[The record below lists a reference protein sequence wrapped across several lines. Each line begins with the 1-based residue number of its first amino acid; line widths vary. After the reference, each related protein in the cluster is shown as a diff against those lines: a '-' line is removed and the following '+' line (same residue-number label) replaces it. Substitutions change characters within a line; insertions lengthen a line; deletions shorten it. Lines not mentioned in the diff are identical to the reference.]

1 MRHAREYGPAIG
13 IAWAVIASL
22 LLSPARSH
30 AAGDEE
36 PYPAS
41 GSLVGNV
48 IDNETKE
55 PVGWVTLLLV
65 EIRCGEI
72 SHADGSFHFH
82 DVPPGRYSLRVSHL
96 GYQTLVREITIS
108 DGDTAAMMI
117 ELAPTPLQGQ
127 PAVVVS
133 ERNKQSYT
141 PAEVLS
147 GTKLQQRLGRT
158 LAETI
163 GSEAGVS
170 QQSMGPAPARPVVRG
185 LGGDR
190 LLILQDGDR
199 TGDLSASSSD
209 HAVTV
214 DPLTAERVEIVQGPA
229 SLLYSSHALGGIIN
243 VVRDAIAPTLPDR
256 PHGIASLQAETV
268 NNGYSAGLSFAL
280 PTGPLALQIE
290 GSWRVGSDM
299 TTPGGDLRNTD
310 IGAYNGSAGVS
321 LVDSWGHV
329 GIGASTYSTEYGV
342 PGGFVGAHP
351 NGVRVEMDRKR
362 VETRAEILSGESLVR
377 RVELH
382 AGYTRYHHRELE
394 SNGIV
399 GAEYGVLTGEAR
411 ATIHHGEVGPF
422 ERGAIGA
429 WGEHRDFAAG
439 AATSI
444 PRTAESNLAAFLYE
458 ELQLDRVRLRAGIRT
473 ELRLLKPETIGPSR
487 IGTIRDRSFAGIA
500 GSASMLYPLD
510 SGLNAEFTVMRSFRA
525 PTLEE
530 LYSQGPHLASYS
542 FETGNPDL
550 KPETGLGMELSLRYN
565 GERGHAR
572 ASFFRNS
579 IIGYIYPLNT
589 GDTSFS
595 TQLPIY
601 QHTGNDVVMQGVELS
616 GELELLEGIV
626 AGTTLSQVRGTLAGT
641 ENSLPAMPP
650 FNGRIDLRYRSGP
663 FTVGAT
669 ARGATAQN
677 ELGEFE
683 ERTAGYVVYDAF
695 VQYQYITAD
704 MLHTAVL
711 TLENA
716 VDTEYRMHLSRV
728 KAIMPEPGRNLKL
741 LYRLYF

>member
-1 MRHAREYGPAIG
+1 MSHARAYSSAIG
-13 IAWAVIASL
+13 IAYTVITL
-22 LLSPARSH
+22 LLPSPVRAR

-36 PYPAS
+36 RLPAP
-41 GSLVGNV
+41 GSLVGSI
-48 IDNETKE
+48 IDNETRK
-55 PVGWVTLLLV
+55 PVGWATLLLV
-65 EIRCGEI
+65 EIRRGEI

-82 DVPPGRYSLRVSHL
+82 DVPPGRYSLRISHL
-96 GYQTLVREITIS
+96 GYQTLVREITIG
-108 DGDTAAMMI
+108 DGDTTSMVI

-127 PAVVVS
+127 PAVVMS
-133 ERNKQSYT
+133 ERNRQSYT

-158 LAETI
+158 LAETL
-163 GSEAGVS
+163 GSEAGVA

-199 TGDLSASSSD
+199 TGDLSATSSD

-229 SLLYSSHALGGIIN
+229 SLLYSSNALGGIIN
-243 VVRDAIAPTLPDR
+243 VVRDAIAPNLPDR

-310 IGAYNGSAGVS
+310 VGAYNGSVGVS
-321 LVDSWGHV
+321 LVDSWGHA
-329 GIGASTYSTEYGV
+329 GIGAATYSTEYGV

-351 NGVRVEMDRKR
+351 NGVRVEMERRR
-362 VETRAEILSGESLVR
+362 VETRAEILPGESLVR

-411 ATIHHGEVGPF
+411 TTVHHGELGPF

-429 WGEHRDFAAG
+429 WGERRDFAAG

-444 PRTAESNLAAFLYE
+444 PRTTESNLAAFLYE
-458 ELQLDRVRLRAGIRT
+458 ELPLDVVRLRGGIRT
-473 ELRLLKPETIGPSR
+473 ELRMLEPAAGGPSR
-487 IGTIRDRSFAGIA
+487 IGTIRDRSFMGIA
-500 GSASMLYPLD
+500 GSASVLYPID
-510 SGLNAEFTVMRSFRA
+510 SGFEAEFMVMRSFRP

-550 KPETGLGMELSLRYN
+550 MPETGLGTELSLRYN
-565 GERGHAR
+565 GDRGHAR
-572 ASFFRNS
+572 AAIFRNA
-579 IIGYIYPLNT
+579 IAGYIYPRNT

-595 TQLPIY
+595 TQLPVY
-601 QHTGNDVVMQGVELS
+601 QHTGNDAVMEGAELS
-616 GELELLEGIV
+616 GELELLDGIV
-626 AGTTLSQVRGTLAGT
+626 AGTTLSYVRGTLSGT
-641 ENSLPAMPP
+641 EQPLPSMPP
-650 FNGRIDLRYRSGP
+650 FNGRLDLRYRSGP
-663 FTVGAT
+663 FTAGIT
-669 ARGATAQN
+669 ARGAVAQDR
-677 ELGEFE
+677 LGEFE

-704 MLHTAVL
+704 LLHTAVL

-716 VDTEYRMHLSRV
+716 ADTEYRMHLSRV